1 MAEPNEQ
8 LDIDGETT
16 FSITAIRIH
25 QTLVVT
31 LPADLGFGGMNA
43 SLEKISE
50 SLKQKS
56 SKKLIL
62 ECSGLQFL
70 DIKEYN
76 KLKLIADMASF
87 QGIVT
92 YVVGINPGI
101 AAYLALNDV
110 DLSGIVTRQS
120 LEEILDETSG

>member
-1 MAEPNEQ
+1 MNQPNAS
-8 LDIDGETT
+8 LDIDSEAT

-31 LPADLGFGGMNA
+31 LPADLGFGGMKA
-43 SLEKISE
+43 SLEKISA
-50 SLKQKS
+50 SLKQQS
-56 SKKLIL
+56 AKKLIL

-70 DIKEYN
+70 DIAEYS
-76 KLKLIADMASF
+76 KLKFIADMASF

-101 AAYLALNDV
+101 AAYLAMNDV
-110 DLSGIVTRQS
+110 DLKGIETRLS
-120 LEEILDETSG
+120 LEEILDERNE

>member
-70 DIKEYN
+70 DITEYN